1 MDGALRNGLA
11 FAPIVNCH
19 GLWANQPSGPNG
31 IFGDHPAAPKTT
43 RSAMWLAAVTTDMIS
58 ELVFILQGSSDKWA
72 NELTP
77 GGETTAV
84 LSLTVLTFVPSL
96 SWQSIGFYGFH
107 EFRGNSKAAV
117 GFVILS
123 YRRLAPDGSGA
134 TVGGGDASNAPILPK
149 AVRGGAK
156 MRNAFETLFRA
167 MSLSHENRSLAKIG
181 SGQVY
186 QGKEM
191 HCSKSLYCET
201 GAASG
206 ADGHVGDSPPPWGFY
221 CGANTAFLSH
231 LYI

>member
-107 EFRGNSKAAV
+107 GFRGKTLRQLRVSSHYHAGGWVQTVQVPLWAAEM
-117 GFVILS
+117 
-123 YRRLAPDGSGA
+123 RAM
-134 TVGGGDASNAPILPK
+134 LPSFLRPFE
-149 AVRGGAK
+149 AVRK
-156 MRNAFETLFRA
+156 CETL
-167 MSLSHENRSLAKIG
+167 
-181 SGQVY
+181 
-186 QGKEM
+186 
-191 HCSKSLYCET
+191 SKRFFGRCRCLT
-201 GAASG
+201 KT
-206 ADGHVGDSPPPWGFY
+206 D
-221 CGANTAFLSH
+221 H
-231 LYI
+231 LPR

>member
-107 EFRGNSKAAV
+107 GFRGNSKAAA
-117 GFVILS
+117 GFVTLP

-167 MSLSHENRSLAKIG
+167 MSLSHENRSLAKIEARDKYTKVRKCIV
-181 SGQVY
+181 QNRCIAK
-186 QGKEM
+186 QGPHPELTVT
-191 HCSKSLYCET
+191 SATRLRP
-201 GAASG
+201 GAS
-206 ADGHVGDSPPPWGFY
+206 
-221 CGANTAFLSH
+221 TAVRTRHF
-231 LYI
+231 